1 MSGIVNDPTFKVVSY
16 ALDGLSMRQKAIANN
31 VANVDTPN
39 YKAERVTFE
48 SQLQAAVRHGTDN
61 GGLSLKTTNAR
72 HMGFGAA
79 FSPAPIRITRQNNTM
94 RNDDNSVDID
104 MEMTNLAETT
114 LRYQALSQLAGMKIT
129 LIKNIIRES
138 R

>member
-1 MSGIVNDPTFKVVSY
+1 MSGIVNDPTFKILSY

-31 VANVDTPN
+31 VANVDTPG

-48 SQLQAAVRHGTDN
+48 SQLQAAVRNGTAN
-61 GGLSLKTTNAR
+61 GGLSLKTTNIR
-72 HMGFGAA
+72 HMGFSTS
-79 FSPAPIRITRQNNTM
+79 FSPAPISVIQQNSTM
-94 RNDDNSVDID
+94 RNDGNSVDID
-104 MEMTNLAETT
+104 VEMTNLAETT